1 MKHTKKQLLFVCY
14 GLGIGG
20 IEKCLV
26 NLLNVLPEEDCDVD
40 VLLMSP
46 QYTLKPQ
53 IRRSVRFYDE
63 FHYVLYSGGAMEEI
77 RRRGGVARNLHKMPA
92 YVLFRWMDQ
101 HGGNT
106 WKLFRSLPKTYDVA
120 VAYSQNGQAPYYVI
134 DKVRAN
140 RKVMWYHNGAYEKT
154 GKDYDLD
161 RAYYTKFDYLVAV
174 SNDCAAVLKEKF
186 PEAEDRIIVLRNI
199 CDRKSIRENAGA
211 FAPKGFDEG
220 RTHIVTIGRMTREKG
235 ADLALEACRLL
246 QEAGHNIC
254 WHWIGDGD
262 QADMVRKKAEK
273 LGLQDSFI
281 LEGNQDNPYPFLRR
295 ADIYVQPSY
304 YEAYST
310 TVTEAKVLEKPI
322 VTTDVGGMRDQLTDG
337 ETGIIVPVA
346 AGAIAAG
353 VQRLLEDSSL
363 GERFSQK
370 LKEENY
376 KTDAELEQY
385 RQTVFG

>member
-1 MKHTKKQLLFVCY
+1 MKQTKKQLLFVCY

-26 NLLNVLPEEDCDVD
+26 NLLNMLPEEEYDVD

-46 QYTLKPQ
+46 QYTMKPQ
-53 IRRSVRFYDE
+53 IRRNVNFYDE
-63 FHYVLYSGGAMEEI
+63 FQYVLYSGGAMAEI
-77 RRRGGVARNLHKMPA
+77 RKRGGVVRNLHKMPA

-134 DKVRAN
+134 DKVQAD

-186 PEAEDRIIVLRNI
+186 PEARERIIVLRNI
-199 CDRKSIRENAGA
+199 CDRQSIRENAEK
-211 FAPKGFDEG
+211 FHPRGFDPE
-220 RTHIVTIGRMTREKG
+220 RKHIVTVGRMTREKG
-235 ADLALEACRLL
+235 ADQALEACRILC
-246 QEAGHNIC
+246 ESGADIC

-262 QADMVRKKAEK
+262 QADAIRKKAEE
-273 LGLQDSFI
+273 LGLQDRFI
-281 LEGNQDNPYPFLRR
+281 LEGNQKNPYPFLRA

-310 TVTEAKVLEKPI
+310 TVTEAKVLERPI
-322 VTTDVGGMRDQLTDG
+322 VTTNVGGMRDQLTEG
-337 ETGIIVPVA
+337 ETGLIVPIDA
-346 AGAIAAG
+346 SAIAAG
-353 VQRLLEDSSL
+353 VKKLLEDSSL
-363 GERFSQK
+363 GEYFSRN

-376 KTDAELEQY
+376 ETDAELEQY
-385 RQTVFG
+385 RQTVFA